1 MNLDRVRRRCALI
14 ATLATLLVA
23 ALPAFGATYRYVDW
37 TIANPA
43 QGTAAGTITLQD
55 GSTVDVT
62 FKAYQPDGS
71 PGQLYGAQT
80 SGGTNYWTP
89 TSTYTGAEVSNAPN
103 TTDIIQLAGTQT
115 YVITLSQGIPNPIMA
130 IVSLGKPGAPMIYK
144 FTAFTAYKI
153 LSQGPGFFGSGS
165 LFSVNSNRLQGT
177 EGNGTIEL
185 QGAYSTIGWSTE
197 DAEVWNGFTLG
208 VRVDDASPQP
218 GAPSAQTTPATG
230 ITATGATL
238 NGIVSSNG
246 TATTVTFEVLRP
258 ADGFTATA
266 PAAQSPLAAGASGAA
281 VSSAVTGLACGT
293 QYSYHTVASNASST
307 TNGNEVPFST
317 PACAGGGGGTPPVA
331 GIVGIAVSSSNVC
344 ALTTAGGVLCWGRGD
359 AGELGD
365 GSDVG
370 RITPVYVNGLESGA
384 TAVVV
389 GLSHACALTTAGGV
403 KCWGSNSDGQLG
415 DGTFQR
421 RSTPVDVV
429 GLTSGVVQVRFPS
442 G

>member
-103 TTDIIQLAGTQT
+103 TTDIIQLAGAQT

-185 QGAYSTIGWSTE
+185 QGANSTIGWSTE

-218 GAPSAQTTPATG
+218 GAPSAQTTAATA
-230 ITATGATL
+230 ITAIGA
-238 NGIVSSNG
+238 IQSSG
-246 TATTVTFEVLRP
+246 R
-258 ADGFTATA
+258 
-266 PAAQSPLAAGASGAA
+266 AGSRFHSG
-281 VSSAVTGLACGT
+281 
-293 QYSYHTVASNASST
+293 
-307 TNGNEVPFST
+307 
-317 PACAGGGGGTPPVA
+317 
-331 GIVGIAVSSSNVC
+331 
-344 ALTTAGGVLCWGRGD
+344 
-359 AGELGD
+359 
-365 GSDVG
+365 
-370 RITPVYVNGLESGA
+370 
-384 TAVVV
+384 
-389 GLSHACALTTAGGV
+389 
-403 KCWGSNSDGQLG
+403 
-415 DGTFQR
+415 
-421 RSTPVDVV
+421 
-429 GLTSGVVQVRFPS
+429 
-442 G
+442 